1 MKVVVDL
8 NVLLDVVQKRD
19 KFYLSSA
26 AVLEA
31 VVEKKVQGF
40 IPAHLI
46 TTLYYLTARYSSKE
60 NADLLIEWI
69 LIHFQIGVETKQEFL
84 TAINLG
90 FSDFEDVV
98 VAGVARSHQCRF
110 IITRNIKDFKNSPVQ
125 TMTPEEFIIQHLQH
139 GADGLIL

>member
-26 AVLEA
+26 AVLA
-31 VVEKKVQGF
+31 SVVEKKVQGF

-46 TTLYYLTARYSSKE
+46 TTLYYLTVRYSSKE

-69 LIHFQIGVETKQEFL
+69 LTHFQIGVETKEEFL

-90 FSDFEDVV
+90 FPDFEDAV
-98 VAGVARSHQCRF
+98 VAGVARSHQCGF

-125 TMTPEEFIIQHLQH
+125 AMTPEEFIIQHLQQD
-139 GADGLIL
+139 AE

>member
-19 KFYLSSA
+19 KIYLSSA
-26 AVLEA
+26 AVLES

-69 LIHFQIGVETKQEFL
+69 LTHFQIGVETKQEFL

-90 FSDFEDVV
+90 FPDFEDAV
-98 VAGVARSHQCRF
+98 VAGVARSQQCGA

-125 TMTPEEFIIQHLQH
+125 AVTPEEFIIQHLQH
-139 GADGLIL
+139 DAE